1 MQLPSRSSHIN
12 LCPCLICT
20 LFCYQT
26 LFLMAL
32 RHFKGMSFSV
42 CWPWSVTI
50 NAIADWHALAC
61 NLKWHKTCLNGHLWI
76 CCKICLNIKTLNLF
90 CFFCLVVDLFINV
103 AHQHDPLEHCL
114 LLIWERCDLKG
125 PCLCF
130 LIQLRDGRHT
140 NLTVKRQPCLNN
152 NGILKIR
159 HS

>member
-1 MQLPSRSSHIN
+1 MPDMHPLLLSDPFPHGSTALQGHVL
-12 LCPCLICT
+12 LCML
-20 LFCYQT
+20 
-26 LFLMAL
+26 A
-32 RHFKGMSFSV
+32 
-42 CWPWSVTI
+42 WSVTI

-103 AHQHDPLEHCL
+103 AHQHDPLEHRL